1 MWDAHICAT
10 QAQVMEEATK
20 RGLGLGG
27 WGSVWRKSHLFDKLG
42 PACPTGLIY
51 WGTRREEFLSVKA
64 QEGCS
69 L

>member
-1 MWDAHICAT
+1 MKCL
-10 QAQVMEEATK
+10 E
-20 RGLGLGG
+20 G
-27 WGSVWRKSHLFDKLG
+27 KSHLSDKLR